1 MSGSAEAWGPDV
13 AEQALPENPLKSR
26 GVKVQP
32 FSSQFLLED
41 GRQEVK
47 AS

>member
-1 MSGSAEAWGPDV
+1 M
-13 AEQALPENPLKSR
+13 AEQALPGNLLKSR
-26 GVKVQP
+26 GVKEQP
-32 FSSQFLLED
+32 FSSQFPLED